1 MSWLIRDVLIVPPTG
16 EMPFD
21 GWVEVVDDRIAAVG
35 RGRREPRAGQAVI
48 DGGGNAL
55 IPGLVNTHA
64 HSHSSLTR
72 GSAEGM
78 TLEKWLLA
86 IQREQA
92 QLTDEQAYVGALA
105 TYAEALLSG
114 TTTIVDMC
122 IRPEPALS
130 AACDIGIRAVI
141 APYVADTMSFAPSL
155 ERNARLLETADKEGR
170 VRVWVGLHDLE
181 SCSDDLVREGAKLAR
196 THGVGVHL
204 HCSETRL
211 SVEKTKARVGRTP
224 VAQLLGLGALDN
236 HTLLAHCVWVSEED
250 RALLA
255 SARTHVAHC
264 PHANLKLA
272 SGVAPIPDLRK
283 RGVNVSLATD
293 GAKANNRLDMFDVM
307 KFASLLHK
315 GVSSDPSVLPPGEIL
330 DMATRAGAAALH
342 LPIGAIA
349 PGKKADLVLVQL
361 DGFHLQPSVADT
373 IVTNLV
379 HAARGSDVAI
389 VMVDGVVVVKD
400 GRLTDARWEGLN
412 ARARQ
417 VGLDLLQLGRQTLSP
432 PPQAGEGADRVRGRH

>member
-1 MSWLIRDVLIVPPTG
+1 MSWLIRDVLIVPPKG
-16 EMPFD
+16 EAPFD
-21 GWVEVVDDRIAAVG
+21 GWVEIDEDKITAVG
-35 RGRREPRAGQAVI
+35 RGRREAGAGHVVI
-48 DGGGNAL
+48 EGRGNAL

-78 TLEKWLLA
+78 TLENWLLV
-86 IQREQA
+86 IQREQS

-130 AACDIGIRAVI
+130 AARDIGIRAVI
-141 APYVADTMSFAPSL
+141 VPYVADTMPFAPSL
-155 ERNARLLETADKEGR
+155 ERNARLLETADKKGR
-170 VRVWVGLHDLE
+170 VQVWVGLHDLE
-181 SCSDDLVREGAKLAR
+181 SCSDDVMREGAKLAR
-196 THGVGVHL
+196 ARGVGLHL

-211 SVEKTKARVGRTP
+211 SVEKTKARTGRTP
-224 VAQLLGLGALDN
+224 IAQLLDLDALDG
-236 HTLLAHCVWVSEED
+236 HTLLAHCVWISEDD

-255 SARTHVAHC
+255 SAHAHVAHC

-272 SGVAPIPDLRK
+272 SGIAPIPDMRK

-315 GVSSDPSVLPPGEIL
+315 GTTGDPRVLPPGEIL
-330 DMATRAGAAALH
+330 EMATQAGASALD
-342 LPIGAIA
+342 LPVGAIA
-349 PGKKADLVLVQL
+349 PGKKADLVLVRL
-361 DGFHLQPSVADT
+361 DGFHVQPSVADT
-373 IVTNLV
+373 ILTNLV

-389 VMVDGVVVVKD
+389 VMVDGRVVVKD
-400 GRLTDARWEGLN
+400 GRLSNTRWESLN

-417 VGLDLLQLGRQTLSP
+417 VGLELLELGRQPVS
-432 PPQAGEGADRVRGRH
+432 

>member
-1 MSWLIRDVLIVPPTG
+1 MSWLIRDVLIIPPLG
-16 EMPFD
+16 EAPFD
-21 GWVEVVDDRIAAVG
+21 GWVEIDEDKITAVG
-35 RGRREPRAGQAVI
+35 HGRREARAGQAVI
-48 DGGGNAL
+48 EGGGNAL

-78 TLEKWLLA
+78 ALEKWLLV

-122 IRPEPALS
+122 IRPEPALN
-130 AACDIGIRAVI
+130 AARDIGIRAVMV
-141 APYVADTMSFAPSL
+141 PYVADTMPFAPSL

-196 THGVGVHL
+196 AHGVGVHL
-204 HCSETRL
+204 HCSETRF
-211 SVEKTKARVGRTP
+211 SVEKTMARVGRTP
-224 VAQLLGLGALDN
+224 VAQLFGLEALGA

-255 SARTHVAHC
+255 SAHAHVAHC

-272 SGVAPIPDLRK
+272 SGVAPVPEMRK
-283 RGVNVSLATD
+283 LGVNVSLATD

-315 GVSSDPSVLPPGEIL
+315 GVSGDPRVLPPGEIL
-330 DMATRAGAAALH
+330 DMATRGGAAALD
-342 LPIGAIA
+342 LPVGAIA
-349 PGKKADLVLVQL
+349 SGKKADLVLVRL
-361 DGFHLQPSVADT
+361 DGFHVQPSVADT

-379 HAARGSDVAI
+379 HAARGSDVEM
-389 VMVDGVVVVKD
+389 VMIDGRVVVED
-400 GRLTDARWEGLN
+400 GRLADTRWEGLN

-417 VGLDLLQLGRQTLSP
+417 VGLDLLQLGRQALS
-432 PPQAGEGADRVRGRH
+432 